1 MQINVAV
8 DIAADPQQIW
18 TYVRDISA
26 HAEWMHDAERIDFVS
41 EQHHGIGTQFDVFT
55 KVGPLNTTDRMTI
68 TEWEDGYLMGVEHS
82 GIVTGLGRF
91 TLEDFGD
98 RTTFRWTEDL
108 KLPWKFGGPLGE
120 IAARPILTAIWRRNL
135 EGLKRRIER
144 GAGLPTDE
152 DGLTPGALI
161 GQGRDGDVREFG
173 QDKVIRVSRSG
184 ADLRPQ
190 FALMRH
196 LADSGYPVPRVYP
209 HPDPSVAVM
218 DRVDGITMMADL
230 AAKPWKLRSHAKTLY
245 RLHEQLR
252 EVEPP
257 PGLRKLGNGSEL
269 LHLDLHPN
277 NILITDDGPVVIDWG
292 YSAIGSGDLDVA
304 LTWVIIKTGP
314 ITSNPV
320 IKPVLV
326 ALREQF
332 VKAYENAA
340 GEDRIRAHAT
350 AAAELRLLDRNLLSA
365 ERDEVFRLARQL
377 QDRPTH
383 SRTDDA

>member
-1 MQINVAV
+1 MHINVAV

-18 TYVRDISA
+18 TYVRDIST
-26 HAEWMHDAERIDFVS
+26 HTEWMHDALRIDFITD
-41 EQHHGIGTQFDVFT
+41 QHHGVGTQFDVFT
-55 KVGPLNTTDRMTI
+55 KVGPFTTKDRMTI
-68 TEWEDGYLMGVEHS
+68 TEWEDARLMGVEHS
-82 GIVTGLGRF
+82 GIVIGHGHF

-108 KLPWKFGGPLGE
+108 KLPRRFGGPLGE

-135 EGLKRRIER
+135 LGLKRRIER
-144 GAGLPTDE
+144 GAGLPTNE
-152 DGLTPGALI
+152 EGLTPGALI

-184 ADLRPQ
+184 ADLRAQ

-209 HPDPSVAVM
+209 HHDPSVAVM
-218 DRVDGITMMADL
+218 DRIDGVTMMADL

-245 RLHEQLR
+245 KLHEQLR
-252 EVEPP
+252 EVEAPA
-257 PGLRKLGNGSEL
+257 GLKRLGNGNEL

-277 NILITDDGPVVIDWG
+277 NILITANGPVVIDWD
-292 YSAIGSGDLDVA
+292 YAAVGSGDLDVA
-304 LTWVIIKTGP
+304 LTWVVIKTGP
-314 ITSNPV
+314 ITSNPI

-332 VKAYENAA
+332 VKAYEKAA

-350 AAAELRLLDRNLLSA
+350 AAAELRLLDQNLLA
-365 ERDEVFRLARQL
+365 TERDEVFRLARQL